1 MGGCYSRDNAHHLLS
16 QCLGAKGCEL
26 RGLFHLGTRLAEF
39 ARKKKAERPAQAG
52 MAGRSEVGS
61 RGASDSTPRSLGSY
75 GWSLSRGVTWPDL
88 GAGREAFG
96 APGDG
101 RPGLQHLR
109 RPLGSPLGPLGIP
122 PLQFRTHLSKLL
134 PPAGFL
140 PQAVSFA
147 AWSLLED
154 FGIGELAFSVR
165 DPERAPAR
173 GLEAGSH
180 PSHFPGS
187 VF

>member
-1 MGGCYSRDNAHHLLS
+1 MPERKRQRDRHRQAWQGGR
-16 QCLGAKGCEL
+16 
-26 RGLFHLGTRLAEF
+26 
-39 ARKKKAERPAQAG
+39 
-52 MAGRSEVGS
+52 RSDPG
-61 RGASDSTPRSLGSY
+61 GASDSTPRSLGSY

-88 GAGREAFG
+88 GAGRGLWGLLEM
-96 APGDG
+96 GDQG
-101 RPGLQHLR
+101 CNICVGPWDPPL
-109 RPLGSPLGPLGIP
+109 RPLGIL